1 MFQKEFIVKEKDGLF
16 LVTPEHIG
24 VTWTKDNLIYRS
36 SIWDSDGNPVSL
48 SYKKFFNWGEHPHLY
63 TYPKTLDECS
73 IMEKIDGST
82 LIITRHKKNW
92 MYRTRGRFG
101 IDDNEILK
109 DDLFDFLVDNYQIF
123 TFEDKETWENSY
135 IFEWY
140 SPRNRIVLDYGD
152 KPIFWLTNII
162 RHRDYSYWKQNDL
175 DDFAAK
181 FNLKRPKRY
190 VYSTLDE
197 LKKVI
202 QEIPN
207 FEGVCVYFN
216 NDQDILK
223 LKSESYLV
231 KHAFKSTCNLNTVV
245 DLWFKYKQPDLDTF
259 VKILQSQFDYE
270 CAQYAY
276 PFVRRIAIA
285 GTKMKYFLNSIHA
298 HLEIYKDLSRK
309 DFAIKTLAI
318 YGKGSIKSSLIF
330 NQLSG
335 KELTEDMLKK
345 FLFFYLEN

>member
-36 SIWDSDGNPVSL
+36 SIWDTDGNPVSL

-63 TYPKTLDECS
+63 TYPKTLEECS

-82 LIITRHKKNW
+82 LIVTRYKKGW
-92 MYRTRGRFG
+92 IFRTRGSF
-101 IDDNEILK
+101 DLLHLENSVEVLDFVQDNP
-109 DDLFDFLVDNYQIF
+109 NIF

-140 SPRNRIVLDYGD
+140 SPKNRIVLDYGD

-162 RHRDYSYWKQNDL
+162 RHKDYSYWKQDDL
-175 DDFAAK
+175 DIFATK

-190 VYSTLDE
+190 KYSSLEE

-223 LKSESYLV
+223 LKSESYLI

-245 DLWFKYKQPDLDTF
+245 DLWFEYKQPDLDAF
-259 VKILQSQFDYE
+259 IKILNSQFDYE

-276 PFVRRIAIA
+276 PFIRQISVA
-285 GTKMKYFLNSIHA
+285 GTKMQYFLNSIHA

-309 DFAIKTLAI
+309 DFAIKTLDI
-318 YGKGSIKSSLIF
+318 YGKGSIKSALIF

-345 FLFFYLEN
+345 LLFYYLEN